1 MDAWQAALE
10 DVGPTGVDKGKGG
23 KYLILPPGYKV
34 APPKG
39 YIVLPSM
46 TFQSYA
52 LLRSN
57 LASGSDADVAKAVAY
72 TKRIKLYPLSQA
84 RNPPPTTFVDAIDV
98 VYDATIPY
106 DVRFFQSL
114 DRIVQTEPWLP
125 RDKVMIDMLKS
136 IGIEKGKPFNPD
148 PKTQDLLNAAA
159 REAQA
164 WLDARYEVGFPSFY
178 EGRRGTK
185 PVIPNRA
192 TESSCSASK
201 CASTKNDAASRT
213 PSAD

>member
-1 MDAWQAALE
+1 MDAWQATLE

-23 KYLILPPGYKV
+23 KYLILPAGYKG

-39 YIVLPSM
+39 YIILPSM
-46 TFQSYA
+46 TFQGYA

-72 TKRIKLYPLSQA
+72 AKRIKLYPLSQA

-136 IGIEKGKPFNPD
+136 IGI
-148 PKTQDLLNAAA
+148 TTAA
-159 REAQA
+159 
-164 WLDARYEVGFPSFY
+164 
-178 EGRRGTK
+178 
-185 PVIPNRA
+185 
-192 TESSCSASK
+192 
-201 CASTKNDAASRT
+201 
-213 PSAD
+213 